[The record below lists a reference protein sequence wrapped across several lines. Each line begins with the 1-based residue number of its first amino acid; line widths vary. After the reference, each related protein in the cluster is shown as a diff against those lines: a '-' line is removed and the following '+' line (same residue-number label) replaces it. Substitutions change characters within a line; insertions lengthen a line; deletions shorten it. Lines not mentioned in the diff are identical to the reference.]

1 VTPAPPCESTGD
13 SLDACLFLPRLARAR
28 LRFGAALMAR
38 VLVIDDNPAVA
49 TALDV
54 LFSLH
59 DITTLRADSP
69 EAGLALLAREPVDLV
84 VQDMNFQTDTTSGE
98 EGIALFSAIRAR
110 HPDLPVILLTA
121 WTHLESAVD
130 LVKAGAA
137 DYLAKPWD
145 DRKLL
150 ATVNNLLELSQAR
163 QQLARQHSGARR
175 RRSALE
181 REYDLRGF
189 VYADAASEAALTLA
203 CQVARSDLPVLI
215 TGPNGAGKEK
225 FAEIVHANSPVRS
238 GPFVA
243 LNCGA
248 LPGELIEA
256 ELFGAEA
263 GAYTGATRAREGK
276 FEAADGG
283 TLFLDE
289 VGTLSPA
296 GQVKLLRVL
305 ETGRFERLGG
315 NRERTVKV
323 RIVSATNADLPAC
336 IASGHFREDLYYRLN
351 AIEVKVP
358 GLAQRPDDILPLA
371 RHFLPPGRRLD
382 DDAERALLAHAWP
395 GNVRELRHAIQRAAL
410 LARGDAIGAAD
421 LGLPAPSSAATA
433 GDEPD
438 RVAIEAALARHG
450 GTVAQAAAD
459 LGLSRQA
466 LYRRMERL
474 GIARP

>member
-1 VTPAPPCESTGD
+1 MPTI
-13 SLDACLFLPRLARAR
+13 
-28 LRFGAALMAR
+28 
-38 VLVIDDNPAVA
+38 LVIDDNPAVA
-49 TALDV
+49 TALET

-59 DITTLRADSP
+59 DIDTRVAPSP

-84 VQDMNFQTDTTSGE
+84 VQDMNFQADTTSGE
-98 EGIALFSAIRAR
+98 EGLALFERIRAQ

-150 ATVNNLLELSQAR
+150 ATVSNLLALSQAR
-163 QQLARQHSGARR
+163 RELARHRDGAQRR
-175 RRSALE
+175 RNALE
-181 REYDLRGF
+181 RSHDLRGYVF
-189 VYADAASEAALTLA
+189 ADAATERVLALA
-203 CQVARSDLPVLI
+203 CQVARSELPVLV

-225 FAEIVHANSPVRS
+225 IAEIVHANSAVKA

-248 LPGELIEA
+248 LPAELIEA

-263 GAYTGATRAREGK
+263 GAYTGAQRAREGK

-289 VGTLSPA
+289 IGTLPPA

-305 ETGRFERLGG
+305 ETGRFERLGS
-315 NRERTVKV
+315 NRERQVKV
-323 RIVSATNADLPAC
+323 RVVSATNADLPAL
-336 IASGHFREDLYYRLN
+336 IRAGQFREDLYYRLN
-351 AIEVKVP
+351 AIE
-358 GLAQRPDDILPLA
+358 LALPPLAERADDILPLA
-371 RHFLPPGRRLD
+371 RHFLPEGKRLD
-382 DDAERALLAHAWP
+382 ASAERALLVHRWP
-395 GNVRELRHAIQRAAL
+395 GNVRELRNVIQRAAL
-410 LARGDAIGAAD
+410 LATGECIGAGD
-421 LGLPAPSSAATA
+421 LGLPAVAVGNAANAHVAATGA
-433 GDEPD
+433 LVTPSGNGGTEEPD
-438 RVAIEAALARHG
+438 RVAIEAALQRHG
-450 GTVAQAAAD
+450 GVLAQAAQD

-466 LYRRMERL
+466 LYRRLERL
-474 GIARP
+474 GLRRDEPSRS

>member
-1 VTPAPPCESTGD
+1 MSTI
-13 SLDACLFLPRLARAR
+13 LI
-28 LRFGAALMAR
+28 
-38 VLVIDDNPAVA
+38 IDDNPAVA
-49 TALDV
+49 TALET

-59 DITTLRADSP
+59 DIDSRAVTSP
-69 EAGLALLAREPVDLV
+69 EDGLAALDGGDIDLV
-84 VQDMNFQTDTTSGE
+84 VQDMNFQADTTSGE
-98 EGIALFSAIRAR
+98 EGLALFGQIRAR

-150 ATVNNLLELSQAR
+150 ATVNNLLELSEAR
-163 QQLARQHSGARR
+163 RELQRHRQGERR
-175 RRSALE
+175 RRDALE
-181 REYDLRGF
+181 REYDLRGL
-189 VYADAASEAALTLA
+189 VYADPASESVLSLA

-215 TGPNGAGKEK
+215 TGPNGTGKEK
-225 FAEIVHANSPVRS
+225 FAEIVHANSSVRD
-238 GPFVA
+238 GPFIA

-263 GAYTGATRAREGK
+263 GAYTGANRAREGK

-289 VGTLSPA
+289 IGTLPPA

-315 NRERTVKV
+315 NRERSVKV
-323 RIVSATNADLPAC
+323 RIVSATNADLAAL
-336 IASGHFREDLYYRLN
+336 IADGRFREDLYYRLN
-351 AIEVKVP
+351 AIELKLP
-358 GLAQRPDDILPLA
+358 PLADRPDDILPLA
-371 RHFLPPGRRLD
+371 RHFLPRGKLLDPG
-382 DDAERALLAHAWP
+382 AERALLAHAWP
-395 GNVRELRHAIQRAAL
+395 GNVRELRNTLQRAAL
-410 LARGDAIGAAD
+410 LAHGDRIGAAD
-421 LGLPAPSSAATA
+421 LGLPAPSTAAATSSFV
-433 GDEPD
+433 EPD
-438 RVAIEAALARHG
+438 RAGIESALQRNG
-450 GTVAQAAAD
+450 GVVAQAASE

-474 GIARP
+474 GIGRA

>member
-1 VTPAPPCESTGD
+1 MPTI
-13 SLDACLFLPRLARAR
+13 
-28 LRFGAALMAR
+28 
-38 VLVIDDNPAVA
+38 LVIDDNPAVA
-49 TALDV
+49 TALDT

-59 DITTLRADSP
+59 DLATRAVTSP
-69 EAGLALLAREPVDLV
+69 EDGLALLEREPVDLV
-84 VQDMNFQTDTTSGE
+84 VQDMNFRADTTSGE
-98 EGIALFSAIRAR
+98 EGVALFGEIRAR

-150 ATVNNLLELSQAR
+150 ATVNNLLELSETR
-163 QQLARQHSGARR
+163 RELARHRRGEQR

-181 REYDLRGF
+181 REYDLCGYVF
-189 VYADAASEAALTLA
+189 NDAASERVLALA
-203 CQVARSDLPVLI
+203 CQVARSELPVLV

-225 FAEIVHANSPVRS
+225 IAEIVHANSTVKH

-263 GAYTGATRAREGK
+263 GAYTGAQRAREGK

-289 VGTLSPA
+289 IGTLPAA

-305 ETGRFERLGG
+305 ESGRFQRLGG
-315 NRERTVKV
+315 NRERQVKV
-323 RIVSATNADLPAC
+323 RVVSATNADLPAL
-336 IASGHFREDLYYRLN
+336 IRGGQFREDLYYRLN
-351 AIEVKVP
+351 AIE
-358 GLAQRPDDILPLA
+358 LALPALAERPDDILPLA
-371 RHFLPPGRRLD
+371 RHFLPAGKQFG
-382 DDAERALLAHAWP
+382 DDAARALLAQRWP
-395 GNVRELRHAIQRAAL
+395 GNVRELRNAVQRAAL
-410 LARGDAIGAAD
+410 LAKAATLGAAD
-421 LGLPAPSSAATA
+421 LGLPAATPGAAPVP

-438 RVAIEAALARHG
+438 RAMIEAALERNG
-450 GTVAQAAAD
+450 GVLAQAAAE

-466 LYRRMERL
+466 LYRRMDRL
-474 GIARP
+474 GIERQ